1 MKQKQ
6 YQEQGMRLL
15 AVPRGRQ
22 LLLPLLGMFVFGF
35 IVVFVWI
42 AISMGAW
49 EEAGSVML
57 LCMGLAVVILAAS
70 LFTGYCMKAQ
80 HIWYDEEKLLI
91 GRPFR
96 QYETVQ
102 WHWIVRM
109 QILNQD
115 FFISTTGMDAD
126 LSRRTPV

>member
-1 MKQKQ
+1 MIISMKQSQ
-6 YQEQGMRLL
+6 YREQGMRLL
-15 AVPRGRQ
+15 AVPKRRQ
-22 LLLPLLGMFVFGF
+22 MVLPLLGIFVLLFVIG
-35 IVVFVWI
+35 IVGI

-49 EEAGSVML
+49 EEAGSIMV
-57 LCMGLAVVILAAS
+57 LCVGLAALIFAAG
-70 LFTGYCMKAQ
+70 LFTGYCLKAQ

-102 WHWIVRM
+102 WRGIVRM

-115 FFISTTGMDAD
+115 FF
-126 LSRRTPV
+126 LSL